1 MSDQLSDSYLVSE
14 RLGQAQAVSD
24 YELYL
29 FVSDLRDELSS
40 ERWQELTQL
49 FQEPPWI
56 GELVR
61 LRLEFADAEAFAQTH
76 PVAVSDEA
84 WERMLQKHRLASP
97 AGPEATVFTLE
108 SWRRLVANAKQV
120 LTVSFSDP
128 ISAERKLATA
138 RGEDD
143 AFAVQDERL
152 PSLGLEETIFF
163 ESHIFGWEC
172 TFRSVVNE
180 GSKSTRIAALAGD
193 KLIAVATMRGSLYSI
208 VLDRE
213 TPVHSI
219 HLEVI
224 R

>member
-1 MSDQLSDSYLVSE
+1 MSLDLFVSKFLAGGHGWQRWCILTASSRQAYLVSE

-84 WERMLQKHRLASP
+84 WERMLQKHR
-97 AGPEATVFTLE
+97 
-108 SWRRLVANAKQV
+108 RRA
-120 LTVSFSDP
+120 
-128 ISAERKLATA
+128 
-138 RGEDD
+138 
-143 AFAVQDERL
+143 
-152 PSLGLEETIFF
+152 
-163 ESHIFGWEC
+163 
-172 TFRSVVNE
+172 
-180 GSKSTRIAALAGD
+180 
-193 KLIAVATMRGSLYSI
+193 
-208 VLDRE
+208 
-213 TPVHSI
+213 
-219 HLEVI
+219 
-224 R
+224 